1 MHDLHT
7 TWLKVFREVARRGSL
22 SAAAEAL
29 GYTQPSVSRQ
39 IAALESAMGVRLLD
53 RLPRGVRLTEEG
65 RCLLPHAEAVLERL
79 DTAAEDLAALGALE
93 TGRLRVGA
101 FDSADTALVPRALA
115 AFRAEHPRVA
125 LSLVEGNSRGQVEQL
140 LNGRTDVS
148 LVSGQSHPALEL
160 RHLMDDPML
169 VALPAGHRL
178 AASPVLRL
186 AELASERWI
195 EGFPGAISAL
205 SEACGRVG
213 YRPQIDFGAREWTA
227 KQGFVSAGLG
237 VALVPS
243 LIAPAFPAGIALRPL
258 HPDDFPAR
266 VIHLATLAGTTPTP
280 AAAAFVRFLKA
291 IAARLSTAS

>member
-22 SAAAEAL
+22 SAAAWRRWA
-29 GYTQPSVSRQ
+29 TPSPRCRGRSRRSRARWAYGCSTGCP
-39 IAALESAMGVRLLD
+39 AAYAF
-53 RLPRGVRLTEEG
+53 TEEG

-148 LVSGQSHPALEL
+148 LVSGRSHPALKL

-186 AELASERWI
+186 AELA
-195 EGFPGAISAL
+195 FPNVRSKDSPARSPLFPRPAVGWDIGPKSISARGNRL
-205 SEACGRVG
+205 SRDSC
-213 YRPQIDFGAREWTA
+213 RPVWASR
-227 KQGFVSAGLG
+227 SYHRLSR
-237 VALVPS
+237 PRS
-243 LIAPAFPAGIALRPL
+243 RPALRCARCIRTTFPL
-258 HPDDFPAR
+258 
-266 VIHLATLAGTTPTP
+266 G
-280 AAAAFVRFLKA
+280 
-291 IAARLSTAS
+291 